1 MNAWDPGNMATNTEE
16 AKEFP
21 SLMAGGR
28 LRVLALQKATAGKQK
43 TLGRGQG
50 AMSGK
55 EILNQ
60 KIIWYIPKYWELT

>member
-1 MNAWDPGNMATNTEE
+1 MATNTEE

-28 LRVLALQKATAGKQK
+28 LRVLALQKATAGKHN
-43 TLGRGQG
+43 TLGRGEG

-60 KIIWYIPKYWELT
+60 KII